1 MPKRKLDEVEGL
13 TAFSPMQMK
22 THVRPKELA
31 DPRFMKEIY
40 DRTLSLLRAGA
51 SKQFSGGDPTD
62 VEMTA
67 STLTPNPSRETSPPS
82 RCLSPLPP
90 VGTPGG
96 TDTPMMCS
104 SGENSPLKI
113 AGEFA
118 AQIQEHPMLNGTST
132 MGIQLCIDSQGKL
145 VKRSTDQQAISSNSI
160 CRCGSENISSQC
172 SFCEKLLCGRC
183 HRLCA
188 DCHQAFCSVCSLVQY
203 SSTGEETLCLTCQSN
218 EMT

>member
-1 MPKRKLDEVEGL
+1 MGEAKNIYFTCLNRVGLDASEKATKMPKRKLDEVDGL
-13 TAFSPMQMK
+13 VTFAPMQMK
-22 THVRPKELA
+22 TQVNPRHLG

-40 DRTLSLLRAGA
+40 DRNLTLLRAGA
-51 SKQFSGGDPTD
+51 TKQFD
-62 VEMTA
+62 VDADLEKI
-67 STLTPNPSRETSPPS
+67 SSLQTPNPSRETSPPS

-132 MGIQLCIDSQGKL
+132 MGIQLRIDSQGKL
-145 VKRSTDQQAISSNSI
+145 VKRSTEEQAISSNSI

-172 SFCEKLLCGRC
+172 SFC
-183 HRLCA
+183 
-188 DCHQAFCSVCSLVQY
+188 
-203 SSTGEETLCLTCQSN
+203 
-218 EMT
+218 